1 MNRVIEYKNF
11 IISIKD
17 NDYRD
22 EKTGRILYKRYRLK
36 IIEKGGNSLYE
47 WFKSYD
53 GDRYT
58 IDDIVYEAKFHID
71 EYLRDKDKYKITI
84 TLRTPINNP
93 KLLMNRL
100 CNDIGNTL
108 SDYDVVKLERIEA
121 FDKDKAL
128 VDGILFKNE
137 EN

>member
-1 MNRVIEYKNF
+1 MNKVVEYKNF

-17 NDYRD
+17 DDYRD
-22 EKTGRILYKRYRLK
+22 EKTGKMLYKRYRLK
-36 IIEKGGNSLYE
+36 IIEKDGNLPYE

-58 IDDIVYEAKFHID
+58 IDDIVYVAKFHID
-71 EYLRDKDKYKITI
+71 EYLRDRDKFEITI
-84 TLRTPINNP
+84 TLRTPVNNP

-100 CNDIGNTL
+100 CDYIGNTL
-108 SDYDVVKLERIEA
+108 SHHDNIKLERIEA

-128 VDGILFKNE
+128 VDGILYKNE

>member
-1 MNRVIEYKNF
+1 MGAIEYKDF
-11 IISIKD
+11 LIIIKD

-36 IIEKGGNSLYE
+36 IIEKDGNLPYE
-47 WFKSYD
+47 WLKTYD

-71 EYLRDKDKYKITI
+71 EYLRDRDKYKITI
-84 TLRTPINNP
+84 TLRTPVKNTK
-93 KLLMNRL
+93 KLVRFLID
-100 CNDIGNTL
+100 DIGNTL
-108 SDYDVVKLERIEA
+108 SNYDVVKLEKIEA
-121 FDKDKAL
+121 FNKDKAL
-128 VDGILFKNE
+128 VDGMLFKNE

>member
-1 MNRVIEYKNF
+1 MGAIEYKNF
-11 IISIKD
+11 LIIIKD

-22 EKTGRILYKRYRLK
+22 EKTGKILYKRYRLK
-36 IIEKGGNSLYE
+36 IIEKDGNLPYE

-53 GDRYT
+53 GERYT

-71 EYLRDKDKYKITI
+71 EYLRDRDKFEITL
-84 TLRTPINNP
+84 TLRTPVEHP
-93 KLLMNRL
+93 KKFMRFLFK
-100 CNDIGNTL
+100 DIE
-108 SDYDVVKLERIEA
+108 DVVNSYSVVTLERIEA

-128 VDGILFKNE
+128 VDGVLYKNE

>member
-1 MNRVIEYKNF
+1 MGAIEYKDF
-11 IISIKD
+11 LIIIED

-36 IIEKGGNSLYE
+36 IIEKDGNSPYE

-71 EYLRDKDKYKITI
+71 EYLRDRDKYKITI
-84 TLRTPINNP
+84 TLRTPVKNTK
-93 KLLMNRL
+93 KLVRFLID
-100 CNDIGNTL
+100 DIAKTL
-108 SDYDVVKLERIEA
+108 SDYDVVKLEKIEA
-121 FDKDKAL
+121 FDKDKAP
-128 VDGILFKNE
+128 VDGVLYKNE